1 MSRRAK
7 IKVTANLTS
16 RRSES
21 KSKIEI
27 SSAKNVFAQ
36 CDEILTVKA
45 EKNDIEKQNNNESPI
60 QEDKAKDVT
69 TTIDEKSIKG
79 ADVKSSESSSKKK
92 IENIIAKQ
100 QPETN
105 FVDDW
110 LVPPLSPSKQRFET
124 IKEFHDP
131 LLSPIIINSNLQPPP
146 VPTSP
151 FPHHP
156 QHSRVRTESLCSM
169 KSTMSAYNKD
179 ISGVMRKNFRTEE
192 NNRIIDTKR
201 ESKERL
207 NNKNLDKNQLRMF
220 DMIYYNPT
228 TNPMKTKI
236 TPAKEKEVKKP
247 LKLDVKLESPV
258 VKIKEPET
266 ISNFLVP
273 QLKLGPNGEMILDET
288 SLVVENEQ
296 QKQNRI
302 LLANANVVYDD
313 ELSGTYGYYTRQ
325 KRTREWPADET
336 VKFYRC
342 LHTIGTDFSL
352 MLNLFP
358 NRTRRDL
365 KLKFKKEEKSNGAL
379 INKAL
384 LHPNM
389 FDIDELQRELDNDEK
404 AKKKALETKSKAET
418 KDKMKKKTKVERIL
432 SDGDLVL
439 NLADN
444 NLQQEAAKEN
454 VNIPMP
460 EKKPRKCRKKAEPK
474 GTEMSVVQE
483 IIAENINQE
492 ILIKQK
498 YELHKIQI
506 DDEEKPQEVVNDE
519 KLVHEKI
526 LIEHEDDH
534 KEILNVEKNDK
545 QDIML
550 NQKILVDHEDD
561 HKEIVN
567 ENVEHQEMVQELPKD
582 QNLVTNNNDVIIN
595 VWKDVNNQILNI
607 KDSNHYKDEVLT
619 QPLINVADDH
629 DILVEQYIENKEI
642 VPTKL
647 IYELPVQH
655 SNAQRSDEE
664 YYHSTNDPEVQQKIT
679 VDNVPCGT
687 SAVQD
692 DYEDLMKSLDFNSL
706 VLAESQVDGKTVNE
720 IYTMDSITEEISEKP
735 LNLPQ
740 HVVDKIVSILNNA
753 DSDDEDA

>member
-7 IKVTANLTS
+7 VKIAANLTA

-21 KSKIEI
+21 KSKVEI
-27 SSAKNVFAQ
+27 STAKNVFAQ
-36 CDEILTVKA
+36 CDEILSIKV
-45 EKNDIEKQNNNESPI
+45 EKGDNQKQNNNVTAL
-60 QEDKAKDVT
+60 QEDVTEDVT
-69 TTIDEKSIKG
+69 TTIDEKSING
-79 ADVKSSESSSKKK
+79 ADVKPSESSSKKK
-92 IENIIAKQ
+92 IENVNEKVSEDEPANVFDEQVVTKQQ

-105 FVDDW
+105 VFEDW
-110 LVPPLSPSKQRFET
+110 PIPPLSPSKQRFET
-124 IKEFHDP
+124 IKEYHDP
-131 LLSPIIINSNLQPPP
+131 LSSPIIINNNLQPPP

-179 ISGVMRKNFRTEE
+179 ISGVVRKNFRTEE

-207 NNKNLDKNQLRMF
+207 NNKNLEKNQLRMF

-228 TNPMKTKI
+228 SNPMKTKAN
-236 TPAKEKEVKKP
+236 PAKEKEQKKP
-247 LKLDVKLESPV
+247 IKLDVKIESPV
-258 VKIKEPET
+258 VKVKEPDT
-266 ISNFLVP
+266 LANFLVP

-404 AKKKALETKSKAET
+404 IKKKALETKSKAE
-418 KDKMKKKTKVERIL
+418 
-432 SDGDLVL
+432 
-439 NLADN
+439 
-444 NLQQEAAKEN
+444 KE
-454 VNIPMP
+454 P
-460 EKKPRKCRKKAEPK
+460 
-474 GTEMSVVQE
+474 
-483 IIAENINQE
+483 QE
-492 ILIKQK
+492 ILTQQIEEPQEILTQPIEEPLKIVNTQEVEQQELVKEQK
-498 YELHKIQI
+498 YGHRRILIEEE
-506 DDEEKPQEVVNDE
+506 DDEEVVDELNNDHQETE
-519 KLVHEKI
+519 
-526 LIEHEDDH
+526 EDQEMLQELPEEENVAINENIDLN
-534 KEILNVEKNDK
+534 KKCKVETAEILNTDSIGVKEEQMTQPITNIVEAE
-545 QDIML
+545 
-550 NQKILVDHEDD
+550 VFA
-561 HKEIVN
+561 KE
-567 ENVEHQEMVQELPKD
+567 EQ
-582 QNLVTNNNDVIIN
+582 
-595 VWKDVNNQILNI
+595 
-607 KDSNHYKDEVLT
+607 LT
-619 QPLINVADDH
+619 QP
-629 DILVEQYIENKEI
+629 EI
-642 VPTKL
+642 VEAQSVTEDYDEVAEDIVVKKETLQNTTPEIPAQEISPDESWNTEENYQTTIDVFHQQPTTSTV
-647 IYELPVQH
+647 IAPPELSTQTPITW
-655 SNAQRSDEE
+655 NPDE
-664 YYHSTNDPEVQQKIT
+664 YYQSTNDPDVQEKMNV
-679 VDNVPCGT
+679 VDIPCT
-687 SAVQD
+687 SNTPAPD
-692 DYEDLMKSLDFNSL
+692 EYEDLMKSIDFNSL

-720 IYTMDSITEEISEKP
+720 IYTMDSITEELSEKP

-740 HVVDKIVSILNNA
+740 HVVDKIVSILNSA
-753 DSDDEDA
+753 DSDEEDA